1 MTEDLNKNILNLKPP
16 VPPSPNNEPYKLTF
30 TIDNDTNNGPKQ
42 LHQLTDFTETNVNSY
57 YDDDVVVESYETPLI
72 EHTKLAKLAARNRH
86 DTHCILS
93 AFLYFITITTF
104 AYLFILWI
112 KQKMHVQMQLMNWW

>member
-1 MTEDLNKNILNLKPP
+1 MTDDLNKNILNLKPSI
-16 VPPSPNNEPYKLTF
+16 PPNPNNEPYKLTF
-30 TIDNDTNNGPKQ
+30 MVENDTNGPKQ
-42 LHQLTDFTETNVNSY
+42 LQMTDFTETN
-57 YDDDVVVESYETPLI
+57 DDFVVESYETPLI
-72 EHTKLAKLAARNRH
+72 EEAKIAKLARNRH

>member
-1 MTEDLNKNILNLKPP
+1 MIDDLKKNILNLKPP

-30 TIDNDTNNGPKQ
+30 MVENDTNGPKQ
-42 LHQLTDFTETNVNSY
+42 LQMTGFTETNVNNY
-57 YDDDVVVESYETPLI
+57 YDDVVVESYETPLLENAKI
-72 EHTKLAKLAARNRH
+72 AKLSRNRH

-104 AYLFILWI
+104 SYLFILWL